1 MTITVLIPT
10 YRRPQDLQRCLSALE
25 AQKRQAEEILV
36 VIRDTD
42 VETRAFLTGYALPM
56 PSLRVVTVVS
66 PGVLAAMN
74 AGLAEATGEIIALT
88 DDDTAP
94 YPDWLARIES
104 HFAADPCVGGV
115 GGRDWQPVERGSQAV
130 VGIIQ
135 WHGRVIG
142 NHHLGVG
149 EPRAVDVLKG
159 ANCAYRAEPL
169 KAIGFETRLR
179 GGGAQVHWELSL
191 GMAMRAAGW
200 RLIYD
205 PAVAMDHFPAP
216 RFDADTNLRGIFNAE
231 GISHS
236 AYNETL
242 VLLQYLPPLRRLV
255 FLIWAILIGTRA
267 EPGMA
272 QIPRLMLIRD
282 RHIWLRTKATA
293 QGRIAAVQT
302 FLGRLTL
309 SKRSRI
315 LS

>member
-36 VIRDTD
+36 VVRDTD
-42 VETRAFLTGYALPM
+42 VETREFLAGYAPPM
-56 PSLRVVTVVS
+56 PGLRVVTVVS

-115 GGRDWQPVERGSQAV
+115 GGRDWQANDLRSRRV

-149 EPRAVDVLKG
+149 EARVVDVLKG

-200 RLIYD
+200 KLIYD
-205 PAVAMDHFPAP
+205 PAVGVDHFTGE
-216 RFDADTNLRGIFNAE
+216 RFDEDVNHRGVFNAA
-231 GISHS
+231 GVANTS
-236 AYNETL
+236 YNETL
-242 VLLQYLPPLRRLV
+242 ILLNHLPPIRRAV
-255 FLIWAILIGTRA
+255 FLVWALLVGTWA
-267 EPGMA
+267 EPGPL
-272 QIPRLMLIRD
+272 QVPRLLAR
-282 RHIWLRTKATA
+282 RERNVWQRLLATYA
-293 QGRIAAVQT
+293 
-302 FLGRLTL
+302 GRLSAVKFTCGRR
-309 SKRSRI
+309 KV
-315 LS
+315 